1 MNIRI
6 VELRDKI
13 LRFLFLSTD
22 ITEESLRKEIGND
35 VYSIMDQSV
44 HSDWSVASPNSRL
57 RRSSVVQNLRNP
69 AGKSENGL

>member
-35 VYSIMDQSV
+35 VYSIVDHSV